1 MSETP
6 SPTGSNGNERT
17 PGGRFAPGNK
27 AAVGNPHARRVARLR
42 SALLKAVTPADM
54 KAIVAR
60 LVQDAR
66 AGNVQA
72 AREVIERSLGKPVE
86 TDLLER
92 IERLEQLLS
101 KGNHDT
107 ERSRI
112 GN

>member
-1 MSETP
+1 MSESP
-6 SPTGSNGNERT
+6 STNGANGGRQD
-17 PGGRFAPGNK
+17 GGRFAKGNPGGP
-27 AAVGNPHARRVARLR
+27 GNPHARRVARLR

-86 TDLLER
+86 TDLIER

-101 KGNHDT
+101 K
-107 ERSRI
+107 EKS
-112 GN
+112 

>member
-1 MSETP
+1 MSEAP
-6 SPTGSNGNERT
+6 STNGANGGRQD
-17 PGGRFAPGNK
+17 GGRFAKGNPGGP
-27 AAVGNPHARRVARLR
+27 GNPHARRVARLR

-101 KGNHDT
+101 K
-107 ERSRI
+107 EKS
-112 GN
+112 